1 MIIFRYIQRAQV
13 IDINALENW
22 LPEDFNFEEHY
33 HLTKGKLNNTDIK
46 KRKIVSENENNT
58 SDNNNKIKKTNN
70 NNHTPHS
77 NAPTKNTK
85 NVVSTITPT
94 TTSATTITSP
104 IMSPEEK
111 AILRERQLNAAENR
125 KNNFQQSGILPNKN
139 CIQKKAAH
147 GASNNRPNQLMSPS
161 MWD

>member
-1 MIIFRYIQRAQV
+1 MT
-13 IDINALENW
+13 DINALEHW

-33 HLTKGKLNNTDIK
+33 HLTKGKLNNNDIK
-46 KRKIVSENENNT
+46 KRKIVSENENGS
-58 SDNNNKIKKTNN
+58 SDNNINNKIKKTNN
-70 NNHTPHS
+70 NNNTPRG
-77 NAPTKNTK
+77 NAQTKTTK
-85 NVVSTITPT
+85 NVVSTITPM
-94 TTSATTITSP
+94 TTSDATITSP